1 MYNSTFLFFV
11 SDAGCH
17 GDEVVNKA
25 LYDALTLFR
34 TKFTLEVTS
43 TNKYAIA
50 MFFNQFLDD
59 LNNKY
64 SS

>member
-1 MYNSTFLFFV
+1 MNNSTFLFFV

-17 GDEVVNKA
+17 GDEVVNEV
-25 LYDALTLFR
+25 LYNTLTLFR
-34 TKFTLEVTS
+34 TKYTLDVTS

-59 LNNKY
+59 LNDKY